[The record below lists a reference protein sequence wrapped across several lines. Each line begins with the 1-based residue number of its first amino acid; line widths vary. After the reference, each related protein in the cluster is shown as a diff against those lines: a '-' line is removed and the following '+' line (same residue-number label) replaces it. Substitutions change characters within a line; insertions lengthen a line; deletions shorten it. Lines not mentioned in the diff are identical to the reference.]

1 MPCAIVGARAT
12 LGSLRITMQLLGKTQ
27 CREIR
32 VMRGDGFGAGGGVL
46 IPGCHFLVPEFREDA
61 SPVLPGYSPS
71 TGGPAGIPLASAGVH
86 SG

>member
-1 MPCAIVGARAT
+1 
-12 LGSLRITMQLLGKTQ
+12 MQLLGKTQ

-61 SPVLPGYSPS
+61 SPVLIEIRNPE
-71 TGGPAGIPLASAGVH
+71 L
-86 SG
+86 SGRNG